1 MARRRYQRQQRGREE
16 VELNM
21 TAMLDMAFQL
31 LAFFVF
37 TFKPG
42 AVESQLSLRMPPS
55 IGAPDDLRTVDPIV
69 PPEKLE
75 RSPLPVR
82 VLATAEGDIS
92 EIRVN
97 NSTIP
102 GGAVESVMAT
112 LNSTLGVELGKTP
125 YDSVTLEASQN
136 LHSERLLQVMDACT
150 KQTIKDKETGNIV
163 PLTNISVAE
172 LPPGQ

>member
-1 MARRRYQRQQRGREE
+1 MARRRYKRKARSHGE

-42 AVESQLSLRMPPS
+42 AVESQVSLRMPPS
-55 IGAPDDLRTVDPIV
+55 VGSGGGGTILEQ
-69 PPEKLE
+69 PEELDK
-75 RSPLPVR
+75 SKTPLPISVI
-82 VLATAEGDIS
+82 ANGEGDI
-92 EIRVN
+92 ERITVN

-112 LNSTLGVELGKTP
+112 LSSTLAAELGKTP
-125 YDSVTLEASQN
+125 YDSVALQASQN
-136 LHSERLLQVMDACT
+136 LTSERLLQVMDVCT
-150 KQTIKDKETGNIV
+150 KQTIRDEATGEVI
-163 PLTNISVAE
+163 PLTKISVAE
-172 LPPGQ
+172 LPGGQ